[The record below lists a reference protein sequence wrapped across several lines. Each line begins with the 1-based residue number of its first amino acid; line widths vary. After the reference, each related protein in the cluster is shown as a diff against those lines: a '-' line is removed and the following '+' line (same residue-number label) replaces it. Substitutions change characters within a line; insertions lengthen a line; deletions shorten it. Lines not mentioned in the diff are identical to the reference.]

1 MGFNVNSNSPAR
13 SEIDDFNLIVFMFIK
28 VENWSSN
35 PEQFV
40 QDEDDESYSYSI
52 RISAQELIE
61 VIY

>member
-1 MGFNVNSNSPAR
+1 MPR
-13 SEIDDFNLIVFMFIK
+13 SEIDDFNLIIFLFIK